1 MRFWAIGLALAG
13 WTGAHADT
21 LIKFPN
27 FADVAS
33 LTFAG
38 DATGPV
44 TVKQQ
49 SVLQLVPQ
57 LTYQSGAAYLTTPI
71 TLGPRGEFATS
82 FQFRVTG
89 SNAAYWSDGMTFV
102 LAASPAGLGGS
113 GATGGY
119 LGYQGVA
126 NSVAVEFDTYYSP
139 SSDKLPN
146 EVAVTTN
153 GNTSTIEN
161 PSGSAGTP
169 YGVTQCEGNGPGQ
182 AGCLNDGKLWSAM
195 ITYDGTYMNVTV
207 QDGNAAQVQ
216 VITNY
221 KLDLRKALQTAT
233 VYAGFT
239 AGTGEGYAD
248 FDVYNWSLRY

>member
-89 SNAAYWSDGMTFV
+89 SNAAYWSDGM
-102 LAASPAGLGGS
+102 
-113 GATGGY
+113 
-119 LGYQGVA
+119 
-126 NSVAVEFDTYYSP
+126 
-139 SSDKLPN
+139 SDKLPN